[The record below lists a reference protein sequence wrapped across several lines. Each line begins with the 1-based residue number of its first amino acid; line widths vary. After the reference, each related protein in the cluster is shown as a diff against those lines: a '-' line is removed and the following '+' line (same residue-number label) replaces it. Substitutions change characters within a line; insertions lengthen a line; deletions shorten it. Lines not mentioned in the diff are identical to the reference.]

1 MKFVSVFILVLLSGA
16 FVESSY
22 AAPRARM
29 VVQATA
35 QVVGETI
42 TLGDIAQFSKP
53 NVETEHML
61 ETLKA
66 IELGKAPMPK
76 AQLNIPGVKIL
87 DEIRKAGVN
96 LDEIGYSVPKA
107 VTVSRNGRVIRS
119 EELLAAVR
127 KSLELEK
134 TEDLQV
140 REVRLSHAHVIP
152 VGDTAI
158 EIEKLGEPSAG
169 KLPLRVAVSVNEIP
183 QARFLATAIV
193 DYWKEV
199 PVLNKT
205 LDRGMLVTQ
214 NDIELVRLNLIQQP
228 IDVADSAKQVLG
240 HRVKSRIPAGNT
252 IAKTLIERPP
262 VVEQGRKVIIVY
274 RRGSLSAT
282 ATGIAL
288 DSGMENDSI
297 RIRNDNSKKVIKAT
311 IVNENEVVV
320 GN

>member
-1 MKFVSVFILVLLSGA
+1 MRIISVFILVFFSGA
-16 FVESSY
+16 FVESSF
-22 AAPRARM
+22 ASPRARM
-29 VVQATA
+29 VVQPTA

-42 TLGDIAQFSKP
+42 TLGEIAQFSKP
-53 NVETEHML
+53 NVETERVL

-66 IELGKAPMPK
+66 IELGKSPMPK
-76 AQLNIPGVKIL
+76 AQLSIPGVKIL
-87 DEIRKAGVN
+87 DEIRKAGVD
-96 LDEIGYSVPKA
+96 LESIGYSVPKA

-119 EELLAAVR
+119 EEVLQAVR
-127 KSLELEK
+127 KALELEK

-140 REVRLSHAHVIP
+140 RDVKLSHAHIVP
-152 VGDTAI
+152 VGATEI
-158 EIEKLGEPSAG
+158 EIERLGEPSAG
-169 KLPLRVAVSVNEIP
+169 KMPLRVAVSVNDIA

-240 HRVKSRIPAGNT
+240 HRVKSRISAGNT

-262 VVEQGRKVIIVY
+262 VVEQGKKLIIVY

-288 DSGMENDSI
+288 DDGMENDSI
-297 RIRNDNSKKVIKAT
+297 RVRNENSKKVIKAT